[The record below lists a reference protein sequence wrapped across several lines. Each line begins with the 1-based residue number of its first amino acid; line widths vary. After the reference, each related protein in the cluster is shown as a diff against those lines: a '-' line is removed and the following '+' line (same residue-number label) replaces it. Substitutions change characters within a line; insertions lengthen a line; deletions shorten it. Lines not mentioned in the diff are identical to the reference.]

1 VTLPRADPERP
12 PKRLPAIPQRSIR
25 TQKEA
30 DAPGSVPQH
39 ADDGHSV
46 AYQRRSEKGQ
56 LGGYPELDDG
66 GKVPPSQLGGGGADA
81 TKFLRGDQSWQVP
94 AGGGGGPHAMESTTH
109 TGGTRGDI
117 AVRGASDYD
126 LLPVGAAGDAKMSDG
141 TDVVNLHPTIYTLTI
156 PGGTPATGAATTV
169 VNRLPI
175 VRAGTITRYRVYS
188 WTNQG
193 PTSANLVLEVQYFD
207 SPSDVVANWTE
218 TLTLNAASN
227 DTGDTALGGGTRL
240 LAAGG
245 YFNLRVATGNGTAVN
260 IGVMLYDQ

>member
-141 TDVVNLHPTIYTLTI
+141 TDVVNLHPTVYTLTI
-156 PGGTPATGAATTV
+156 PGGTPATGAAVTV
-169 VNRLPI
+169 INRLPVI
-175 VRAGTITRYRVYS
+175 RAGTVTRYRVYS

-193 PTSANLVLEVQYFD
+193 PTTSGLTLQVKHYNSAGTLQ
-207 SPSDVVANWTE
+207 WTE
-218 TLTLNAASN
+218 SSLTLAAGSN
-227 DTGDTALGGGTRL
+227 DTGDTALGTPPRTIV
-240 LAAGG
+240 AGG
-245 YFNLRVATGNGTAVN
+245 YFELLVTSGNGTAVN
-260 IGVMLYDQ
+260 VAIMLYDQ